1 MNYLDRLFYNSKKF
15 LGQYNTLRE
24 FIIRMK
30 RYFDHLIWGLGLSF
44 AYFSLNAKENSHSPV
59 KKWENVRFVTHS
71 TGELLLDVFRSNDN
85 KERPAVLCLHGG
97 FWAKGSKKFM
107 HPLAEGLVGKGYVA
121 VCSNYR
127 LTDVA
132 PAPAQLHDV
141 FSAIRFLREN
151 ASDYGIDPEKI
162 GVTGSSAGGYLAV
175 MAAVFDSGDKR
186 TRPDA
191 AVGMGAQTDLTSPH
205 IQNTTVLNW
214 SKFMGG
220 FYREVPQNYIKQ
232 SPINHLSSN
241 DPPVAIICGEHDKPS
256 TRANEFRQKAVRFG
270 VPTSLTEISGAPH
283 GLLKDTEHRRIAINA
298 LDEFFRV
305 HLQLKQ

>member
-1 MNYLDRLFYNSKKF
+1 MKQILRWCGFILFCFHVHGNSDF
-15 LGQYNTLRE
+15 EL
-24 FIIRMK
+24 
-30 RYFDHLIWGLGLSF
+30 
-44 AYFSLNAKENSHSPV
+44 
-59 KKWENVRFVTHS
+59 KKWEDVKFISHL
-71 TGELLLDVFRSNDN
+71 TGDLVLDVFRPDDK

-107 HPLAEGLVGKGYVA
+107 HPLAEGLVEKGYVA

-175 MAAVFDSGDKR
+175 MAAVFDTGDKR
-186 TRPDA
+186 TRPNA
-191 AVGMGAQTDLTSPH
+191 AVGMGAQTDLLSPH
-205 IQNTTVLNW
+205 IQNSTVLNW

-220 FYREVPQNYIKQ
+220 FYKEVPQNYIKQ
-232 SPINHLSSN
+232 SPINHLSSD

-256 TRANEFRQKAVRFG
+256 TRANEFRQKAVRLG
-270 VPTSLTEISGAPH
+270 VATALTEIPGAPH
-283 GLLKDTEHRRIAINA
+283 GLLKATEHRRIAINA

-305 HLQLKQ
+305 HLPR

>member
-1 MNYLDRLFYNSKKF
+1 MKKNFNRIIIF
-15 LGQYNTLRE
+15 L
-24 FIIRMK
+24 
-30 RYFDHLIWGLGLSF
+30 LSF
-44 AYFSLNAKENSHSPV
+44 WGFLSGNAEENSYLPV
-59 KKWENVRFVTHS
+59 KKWLNVAFDSHP
-71 TGELLLDVFRSNDN
+71 TGELELDIFRPNDS
-85 KERPAVLCLHGG
+85 KKRAVVLCLHGG

-107 HPLAEGLVGKGYVA
+107 HPLAEGLVEKGYVA

-141 FSAIRFLREN
+141 FSAIRFLREK
-151 ASDYGIDPEKI
+151 ALKYGIDPKKV

-186 TRPDA
+186 TRPNA
-191 AVGMGAQTDLTSPH
+191 AIGIGAQTDLTSPH
-205 IQNTTVLNW
+205 IQNSTVLNW

-220 FYREVPQNYIKQ
+220 FYRQVPENYLKQ
-232 SPINHLSSN
+232 SPLNHLTPD

-256 TRANEFRQKAVRFG
+256 TRANTFRQKALQLG

-283 GLLKDTEHRRIAINA
+283 GLLKAAEHRRIAINA
-298 LDEFFRV
+298 IDEFFRV
-305 HLQLKQ
+305 HLGK

>member
-1 MNYLDRLFYNSKKF
+1 MKQILRGIGFILFCF
-15 LGQYNTLRE
+15 
-24 FIIRMK
+24 
-30 RYFDHLIWGLGLSF
+30 HLNG
-44 AYFSLNAKENSHSPV
+44 NSHLEL
-59 KKWENVRFVTHS
+59 KKWEDVKFISHL
-71 TGELLLDVFRSNDN
+71 TGDLVLDVFRPDDR
-85 KERPAVLCLHGG
+85 KERATVLCLHGG

-107 HPLAEGLVGKGYVA
+107 HPLAEGLVKKGYVA

-151 ASDYGIDPEKI
+151 AFKYGIDPKKI

-186 TRPDA
+186 TRPNA
-191 AVGMGAQTDLTSPH
+191 AVGMGAQTDLLSPH
-205 IQNTTVLNW
+205 IQNSTVLNW

-220 FYREVPQNYIKQ
+220 FYREVPQNYVKQ
-232 SPINHLSSN
+232 SPINHLSSD

-256 TRANEFRQKAVRFG
+256 TRANAFRQKAVRLG
-270 VPTSLTEISGAPH
+270 VATALTEISGAPH
-283 GLLKDTEHRRIAINA
+283 GLLKVTEHRRIAIHA
-298 LDEFFRV
+298 LDNFFKA
-305 HLQLKQ
+305 HLGKKHIQPE

>member
-1 MNYLDRLFYNSKKF
+1 MK
-15 LGQYNTLRE
+15 QILRWCG
-24 FIIRMK
+24 
-30 RYFDHLIWGLGLSF
+30 LILLCFHVHG
-44 AYFSLNAKENSHSPV
+44 NSHLEL
-59 KKWENVRFVTHS
+59 KKWEDVRFISHL
-71 TGELLLDVFRSNDN
+71 TGDLELDVFRPDDR

-107 HPLAEGLVGKGYVA
+107 HPLAEGLVEKGYVA

-151 ASDYGIDPEKI
+151 ATDYGIDPKKI

-186 TRPDA
+186 TRPNA
-191 AVGMGAQTDLTSPH
+191 AVGMGAQTDLPSPH
-205 IQNTTVLNW
+205 IQNSTVLNW

-220 FYREVPQNYIKQ
+220 FYREVPQNYVKQ
-232 SPINHLSSN
+232 SPINHLSSD

-256 TRANEFRQKAVRFG
+256 TRANEFRKKALQFG
-270 VPTSLTEISGAPH
+270 VATALTEIPGAPH
-283 GLLKDTEHRRIAINA
+283 GLLKAIEHRRIAINA
-298 LDEFFRV
+298 LDNFFKA
-305 HLQLKQ
+305 HLGKKDTNSEQINPR

>member
-1 MNYLDRLFYNSKKF
+1 MLFYFKQSVFWLFGYLAFFCINADA
-15 LGQYNTLRE
+15 E
-24 FIIRMK
+24 P
-30 RYFDHLIWGLGLSF
+30 HLKI
-44 AYFSLNAKENSHSPV
+44 
-59 KKWENVRFVTHS
+59 KKWGNVSFISHS
-71 TGELLLDVFRSNDN
+71 TGELLLDVFRPNDS
-85 KERPAVLCLHGG
+85 KKRPAVLCLHGG

-107 HPLAEGLVGKGYVA
+107 HPLAEGLVEKGYVA

-141 FSAIRFLREN
+141 ISAIHFLREN
-151 ASDYGIDPEKI
+151 ASDYGIDSGKI

-186 TRPDA
+186 TRPNA
-191 AVGMGAQTDLTSPH
+191 AVGMGAQTDLLSPH
-205 IQNTTVLNW
+205 IKNSSVLNW

-220 FYREVPQNYIKQ
+220 FYHQVPQNYISQ
-232 SPINHLSSN
+232 SPINHLSPD

-256 TRANEFRQKAVRFG
+256 TRANTFRQKALQLG

-283 GLLKDTEHRRIAINA
+283 GLLKAAEHRRIAINA
-298 LDEFFRV
+298 IDEFFRV
-305 HLQLKQ
+305 HLGK

>member
-1 MNYLDRLFYNSKKF
+1 MMLVYFKRSAFLLFGYLAILCIEIDAQPKLK
-15 LGQYNTLRE
+15 
-24 FIIRMK
+24 I
-30 RYFDHLIWGLGLSF
+30 
-44 AYFSLNAKENSHSPV
+44 
-59 KKWENVRFVTHS
+59 KKWENIPYVAHPS
-71 TGELLLDVFRSNDN
+71 GELLLDVFRSDDRE
-85 KERPAVLCLHGG
+85 ERPAVLCLHGG

-107 HPLAEGLVGKGYVA
+107 HPLAKDLVKKGYVA

-175 MAAVFDSGDKR
+175 MAAVCDSGDKR
-186 TRPDA
+186 TRPNA
-191 AVGMGAQTDLTSPH
+191 AVGMGAQTDLLSPH
-205 IQNTTVLNW
+205 IQNSTVLNW

-220 FYREVPQNYIKQ
+220 FYKEVPQNYIKQ
-232 SPINHLSSN
+232 SPINHLSSD

-256 TRANEFRQKAVRFG
+256 TRANEFRQKAVRLG
-270 VPTSLTEISGAPH
+270 VATGLTEIPGAPH
-283 GLLKDTEHRRIAINA
+283 GLLKASEHRRIAINA

-305 HLQLKQ
+305 HLPR

>member
-1 MNYLDRLFYNSKKF
+1 MLVYFKRFVFWLFGNLAILCTF
-15 LGQYNTLRE
+15 ADAE
-24 FIIRMK
+24 P
-30 RYFDHLIWGLGLSF
+30 HLKI
-44 AYFSLNAKENSHSPV
+44 
-59 KKWENVRFVTHS
+59 KKWENISFVTHS
-71 TGELLLDVFRSNDN
+71 SGGLLLDVFRPSDSNQ
-85 KERPAVLCLHGG
+85 RSAILCLHGG

-107 HPLAEGLVGKGYVA
+107 HPLAEGLVERGYVA

-151 ASDYGIDPEKI
+151 ATDYGIDPDKI

-186 TRPDA
+186 TRPNA
-191 AVGMGAQTDLTSPH
+191 AVGMGAQTDLTSQH
-205 IQNTTVLNW
+205 IQNSTVLNW

-220 FYREVPQNYIKQ
+220 FYREVPQKYLKQ
-232 SPINHLSSN
+232 SPLNHLTQD

-256 TRANEFRQKAVRFG
+256 TRANAFRHKALQLG

-283 GLLKDTEHRRIAINA
+283 GLLKATEHRRIAIKA

-305 HLQLKQ
+305 HLGK

>member
-1 MNYLDRLFYNSKKF
+1 MKQILRWCGFILFYFN
-15 LGQYNTLRE
+15 
-24 FIIRMK
+24 
-30 RYFDHLIWGLGLSF
+30 
-44 AYFSLNAKENSHSPV
+44 LNGNSHLEL
-59 KKWENVRFVTHS
+59 KKWEDVRFISHL
-71 TGELLLDVFRSNDN
+71 TGDLVLDVFRTDDR

-107 HPLAEGLVGKGYVA
+107 HPLAEGLVEKGYVA

-175 MAAVFDSGDKR
+175 MAAVFDSGDKK
-186 TRPDA
+186 TRPNA
-191 AVGMGAQTDLTSPH
+191 AVGMGAQTDLLSPH
-205 IQNTTVLNW
+205 IQNSTVLNW

-220 FYREVPQNYIKQ
+220 FYKEVPQNYIKQ
-232 SPINHLSSN
+232 SPINHLSSD

-256 TRANEFRQKAVRFG
+256 TRANEFRQKALRLG
-270 VPTSLTEISGAPH
+270 VATALTEVPGAPH
-283 GLLKDTEHRRIAINA
+283 GLLKATEHRRIAINA

-305 HLQLKQ
+305 HLPR

>member
-1 MNYLDRLFYNSKKF
+1 
-15 LGQYNTLRE
+15 
-24 FIIRMK
+24 MK
-30 RYFDHLIWGLGLSF
+30 RIFNRIIIVLLSF
-44 AYFSLNAKENSHSPV
+44 WGFSSGNAEENSSLPV
-59 KKWENVRFVTHS
+59 KKWLNIAFVSHS
-71 TGELLLDVFRSNDN
+71 TGELELDIFRPNDS
-85 KERPAVLCLHGG
+85 KERAVVLCLHGG

-107 HPLAEGLVGKGYVA
+107 HPLAGDLVEKGYIA

-141 FSAIRFLREN
+141 FFAIRFLREN

-175 MAAVFDSGDKR
+175 MAATFDGGDPLA
-186 TRPDA
+186 RPNA

-205 IQNTTVLNW
+205 IQNSTVLNW

-220 FYREVPQNYIKQ
+220 FYHQVPQNYISQ
-232 SPINHLSSN
+232 SPINHLSPD
-241 DPPVAIICGEHDKPS
+241 DPPIAIICGELDKPS
-256 TRANEFRQKAVRFG
+256 TRANAFRQKALQLG

-298 LDEFFRV
+298 LDEFFRI
-305 HLQLKQ
+305 HLGK

>member
-1 MNYLDRLFYNSKKF
+1 LE
-15 LGQYNTLRE
+15 T
-24 FIIRMK
+24 
-30 RYFDHLIWGLGLSF
+30 
-44 AYFSLNAKENSHSPV
+44 
-59 KKWENVRFVTHS
+59 KKWENIPFVTRS
-71 TGELLLDVFRSNDN
+71 TGELHLDVFRPSDS
-85 KERPAVLCLHGG
+85 KKRPAVLCLHGG

-107 HPLAEGLVGKGYVA
+107 IPLAEGLVEKGYVA

-151 ASDYGIDPEKI
+151 ADYYGIDPEKI

-175 MAAVFDSGDKR
+175 MAATFDGGDPLA
-186 TRPDA
+186 RPNA

-205 IQNTTVLNW
+205 IQNSTVLNW

-220 FYREVPQNYIKQ
+220 FYHQVPQNYTSQ
-232 SPINHLSSN
+232 SPVNHLSPD
-241 DPPVAIICGEHDKPS
+241 DPPIAIICGEYDKPS
-256 TRANEFRQKAVRFG
+256 TRANEFRQKAVQIG
-270 VPTSLTEISGAPH
+270 VATALTEIPGAPH

-305 HLQLKQ
+305 HLLK

>member
-1 MNYLDRLFYNSKKF
+1 MKQILLWSGFILFCF
-15 LGQYNTLRE
+15 HVHG
-24 FIIRMK
+24 
-30 RYFDHLIWGLGLSF
+30 
-44 AYFSLNAKENSHSPV
+44 NSHLEL
-59 KKWENVRFVTHS
+59 KKWEDVRFISHL
-71 TGELLLDVFRSNDN
+71 TGDLVLDVFRPDDR

-107 HPLAEGLVGKGYVA
+107 HPLAEGLVEKGYVA

-175 MAAVFDSGDKR
+175 MAAVFDTGDKR
-186 TRPDA
+186 TRPNA
-191 AVGMGAQTDLTSPH
+191 AVGMGAQTDLLSPH
-205 IQNTTVLNW
+205 IQNSTVLNW

-220 FYREVPQNYIKQ
+220 FYGEVPQNYTKQ
-232 SPINHLSSN
+232 SPINHLSSD

-256 TRANEFRQKAVRFG
+256 TRANEFRQKAVRLG
-270 VPTSLTEISGAPH
+270 VATALTEIPGAPH
-283 GLLKDTEHRRIAINA
+283 GLLKATEHRRIAINA

-305 HLQLKQ
+305 HLPR

>member
-1 MNYLDRLFYNSKKF
+1 MLFYFKQSVFWLFGYLAFFCINADA
-15 LGQYNTLRE
+15 E
-24 FIIRMK
+24 P
-30 RYFDHLIWGLGLSF
+30 HL
-44 AYFSLNAKENSHSPV
+44 KT
-59 KKWENVRFVTHS
+59 KKWVNVSFISHS
-71 TGELLLDVFRSNDN
+71 TGELLLDVFRPNDS
-85 KERPAVLCLHGG
+85 KKRPAVLCLHGG

-107 HPLAEGLVGKGYVA
+107 HPLADGLVEKGYVA

-141 FSAIRFLREN
+141 ISAIHFLREN
-151 ASDYGIDPEKI
+151 ASDYGIDSGKI

-186 TRPDA
+186 TRPNA
-191 AVGMGAQTDLTSPH
+191 AVGMGAQTDLLSPH
-205 IQNTTVLNW
+205 IKNSSVLNW

-220 FYREVPQNYIKQ
+220 FYRQVPENYLKQ
-232 SPINHLSSN
+232 SPLNHLTPD

-256 TRANEFRQKAVRFG
+256 TRANTFRQKALQLG

-283 GLLKDTEHRRIAINA
+283 GLLKAAEHRRIAINA
-298 LDEFFRV
+298 IDEFFRV
-305 HLQLKQ
+305 HLGK

>member
-1 MNYLDRLFYNSKKF
+1 MKQILHWSWFLLFCF
-15 LGQYNTLRE
+15 HVDG
-24 FIIRMK
+24 
-30 RYFDHLIWGLGLSF
+30 
-44 AYFSLNAKENSHSPV
+44 NSHLDL
-59 KKWENVRFVTHS
+59 KKWEDIKFISHS
-71 TGELLLDVFRSNDN
+71 TGDLLLDVFRSDG
-85 KERPAVLCLHGG
+85 KQIRPAILCLHGG

-107 HPLAEGLVGKGYVA
+107 HPLAEGLVKKGYVA

-151 ASDYGIDPEKI
+151 ATDYGIDPEKI

-175 MAAVFDSGDKR
+175 MAAVFDTGDKR
-186 TRPDA
+186 TRPNA
-191 AVGMGAQTDLTSPH
+191 AVGMGAQTDLLSPH
-205 IQNTTVLNW
+205 IQNSTVLNW

-232 SPINHLSSN
+232 SPINHLSSD

-256 TRANEFRQKAVRFG
+256 TRANEFRQKATRLG
-270 VPTSLTEISGAPH
+270 VATALTEIPGAPH

-305 HLQLKQ
+305 HLLR

>member
-1 MNYLDRLFYNSKKF
+1 MLIFLKQTTFCLFGSLVIFCTNTS
-15 LGQYNTLRE
+15 GQS
-24 FIIRMK
+24 
-30 RYFDHLIWGLGLSF
+30 HL
-44 AYFSLNAKENSHSPV
+44 ET
-59 KKWENVRFVTHS
+59 KKWENIPFVTRS
-71 TGELLLDVFRSNDN
+71 TGELHLDVFRPSDS
-85 KERPAVLCLHGG
+85 KKRPAVLCLHGG

-107 HPLAEGLVGKGYVA
+107 HPLAEGLVEKGYVA

-151 ASDYGIDPEKI
+151 ATDYGIDPEKI

-205 IQNTTVLNW
+205 IQNSTVLNW

-220 FYREVPQNYIKQ
+220 FYREVPQNYVKQ
-232 SPINHLSSN
+232 SPINHLSSD
-241 DPPVAIICGEHDKPS
+241 DPPVAIICGEHDKSS
-256 TRANEFRQKAVRFG
+256 TRANEFRKKAVRLG
-270 VPTSLTEISGAPH
+270 VATALTEISGAPH
-283 GLLKDTEHRRIAINA
+283 GLLKVTEHRRIAINA
-298 LDEFFRV
+298 LDNFLKA
-305 HLQLKQ
+305 HLGKKDINPE

>member
-1 MNYLDRLFYNSKKF
+1 MK
-15 LGQYNTLRE
+15 QILRWCW
-24 FIIRMK
+24 
-30 RYFDHLIWGLGLSF
+30 LILLCFHVHG
-44 AYFSLNAKENSHSPV
+44 NSHLEL
-59 KKWENVRFVTHS
+59 KKWKDVIFISHL
-71 TGELLLDVFRSNDN
+71 TGDLELDVFRPDDR

-107 HPLAEGLVGKGYVA
+107 HPLAKGLVEKGYVA

-151 ASDYGIDPEKI
+151 VSDYGIDPEKI
-162 GVTGSSAGGYLAV
+162 AVTGSSAGGYLAV

-186 TRPDA
+186 TRPNA
-191 AVGMGAQTDLTSPH
+191 AVGMGAQTDLLSPH
-205 IQNTTVLNW
+205 IQNSTVLNW

-220 FYREVPQNYIKQ
+220 FYKEVPQNYIKQ
-232 SPINHLSSN
+232 SPINHLSSD

-256 TRANEFRQKAVRFG
+256 TRANEFRKEAVRLG
-270 VPTSLTEISGAPH
+270 VATALTEIPGAPH

-305 HLQLKQ
+305 HLLR